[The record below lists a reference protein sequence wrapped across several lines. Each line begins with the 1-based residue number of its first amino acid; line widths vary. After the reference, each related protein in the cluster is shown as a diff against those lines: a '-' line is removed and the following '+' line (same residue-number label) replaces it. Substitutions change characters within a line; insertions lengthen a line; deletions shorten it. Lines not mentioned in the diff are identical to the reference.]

1 MSVALLLTHA
11 AGLLTAEARTLCMS
25 CTPDGNGDWRGEPEA
40 KAHHADLTSTA
51 AGLLALA
58 SQIAI
63 NQERKGK

>member
-11 AGLLTAEARTLCMS
+11 ASLLTAEARGLCMS
-25 CTPDGNGDWRGEPEA
+25 HTPGGNGDWNGEPEA

-58 SQIAI
+58 SQITI
-63 NQERKGK
+63 KNERRIG